1 MRPRGLAIGRKRA
14 YMGRAKSAPPSHG
27 DGLWGVGLQAGPALF
42 ARWEAQGRNAP
53 KVDDRKTPLRDEDRL
68 AAEQETPLLARLY
81 DIVEPV
87 VERLGFRLVRI
98 LLMGGAGRLKLQVMA
113 ERPEGGLSVDDC
125 VTISRELDPVLDVAD
140 PIAESYVLEVS
151 SPGIDRPLTRVGDFA
166 RFAGERVAVELS
178 APVDGHRRIRGRLVG
193 REGEELLIAGEA
205 GAVRRLPIRQIT
217 KAKLLAS
224 ADLFA
229 GPGRRP
235 RGSNG
240 RGRSG
245 T

>member
-1 MRPRGLAIGRKRA
+1 MDE
-14 YMGRAKSAPPSHG
+14 H
-27 DGLWGVGLQAGPALF
+27 
-42 ARWEAQGRNAP
+42 E
-53 KVDDRKTPLRDEDRL
+53 TPLRDEDRL
-68 AAEQETPLLARLY
+68 GAAQETPLIARLY

-98 LLMGGAGRLKLQVMA
+98 LLMGGAGRVKLQVMA
-113 ERPEGGLSVDDC
+113 ERAEGGLSVDDC
-125 VTISRELDPVLDVAD
+125 VLISRELDPVLDVAD

-166 RFAGERVAVELS
+166 RFAGERAAVEVD
-178 APVDGHRRIRGRLVG
+178 APVDGRRRVRGRLVG

-205 GAVRRLPIRQIT
+205 GELTRLPIRRIT

-224 ADLFA
+224 DDLFA